1 MRAVVRTVLYEIKA
15 GPLDRSLGDLF
26 RLGDRQN
33 APVQLPPTGEIDME
47 PHQESS
53 LRERSMIQLD
63 SSKCFFNI
71 TVMPKIVDHEERRRA
86 IASAAVDAISAN
98 GLSDVKLSDIAR
110 TAGVTTGSIA
120 HYFSDKDA
128 VLAAALEE
136 VCTRLFVQIGGP
148 DKLPSVDEIVSVLP
162 INDDKRKEWKVWLAY
177 WGRAPHAPAL
187 AQIHRQY
194 YAEIET
200 AVAEGLDRIHPDP
213 HLAAAAIIA
222 AVDGIGTRA
231 TLEPELWPES
241 KQRAL
246 LDHLISPIIATFK
259 IEAIKT

>member
-1 MRAVVRTVLYEIKA
+1 MHI
-15 GPLDRSLGDLF
+15 DSCSNLF
-26 RLGDRQN
+26 
-33 APVQLPPTGEIDME
+33 I
-47 PHQESS
+47 
-53 LRERSMIQLD
+53 
-63 SSKCFFNI
+63 I

-86 IASAAVDAISAN
+86 IASAAVDAIASN
-98 GLSDVKLSDIAR
+98 GLSGVKLTDIGR
-110 TAGVTTGSIA
+110 MAGVTTGSIA

-136 VCTRLFVQIGGP
+136 VCTRLFIQIGQP
-148 DKLPSVDEIVSVLP
+148 DNPPTVAEIASALPVNDE
-162 INDDKRKEWKVWLAY
+162 KRKEWKVWLAY

-200 AVAEGLDRIHPDP
+200 AVAEDMEGIHPDP

-231 TLEPELWPES
+231 TLEPDLWPEAR
-241 KQRAL
+241 QVAL
-246 LDHLISPIIATFK
+246 LDQLISPIIASFSPQPTSP
-259 IEAIKT
+259 